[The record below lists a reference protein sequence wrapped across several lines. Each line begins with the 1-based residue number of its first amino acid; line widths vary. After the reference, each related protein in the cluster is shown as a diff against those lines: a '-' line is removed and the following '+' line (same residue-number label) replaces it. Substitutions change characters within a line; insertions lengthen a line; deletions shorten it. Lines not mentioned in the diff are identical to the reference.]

1 MKVYLDNCCFN
12 RPFDDQKQLRIRL
25 ETQAKL
31 AIQEM
36 IKNEKLQ
43 LAWSFMMDY
52 ENSKNNNISRQF
64 EINKWANLAV
74 EYNIGDDNV
83 LAMAKGFQN
92 IGMKKKDSLHLA
104 CAIDSKCEYFITT
117 DDGILKKSEIVKKV
131 SLINPVDFI
140 ILSGGQE

>member
-52 ENSKNNNISRQF
+52 ENSRNNNISRQF
-64 EINKWANLAV
+64 EINKWATLAV

-83 LAMAKGFQN
+83 LTMAKGFQN
-92 IGMKKKDSLHLA
+92 IGIKKKDSLHLA

>member
-36 IKNEKLQ
+36 IKNDKLQ

-52 ENSKNNNISRQF
+52 ENSRNTNNLRQF
-64 EINKWANLAV
+64 EINKWANLAI
-74 EYNIGDDNV
+74 EYNIGDENV
-83 LAMAKGFQN
+83 RSMAKDFQN
-92 IGMKKKDSLHLA
+92 IGIKKKDSLHLA
-104 CAIDSKCEYFITT
+104 CAVDSKCEYLITT
-117 DDGILKKSEIVKKV
+117 DDGILKKSDLVKQVKI
-131 SLINPVDFI
+131 INPVDFI
-140 ILSGGQE
+140 ILSGGQ

>member
-36 IKNEKLQ
+36 IKNEVLQ

-52 ENSKNNNISRQF
+52 ENSKNTNNSRQF
-64 EINKWANLAV
+64 EINKWANIAI

-83 LAMAKGFQN
+83 LGTAKDFQN
-92 IGMKKKDSLHLA
+92 IGIKKKDSLHLG
-104 CAIDSKCEYFITT
+104 CAVDSKCEYFITT
-117 DDGILKKSEIVKKV
+117 DDGILKKSNVVKLI
-131 SLINPVDFI
+131 SIINPVDFI
-140 ILSGGQE
+140 ILTGGQG

>member
-36 IKNEKLQ
+36 IKNEELQ

-52 ENSKNNNISRQF
+52 ENSQNTNITRRY
-64 EINKWANLAV
+64 EINKWAKIAV
-74 EYNIGDDNV
+74 VYNIGNENV
-83 LAMAKGFQN
+83 LTLAKEFQE
-92 IGMKKKDSLHLA
+92 IGINKKDSLHLA
-104 CAIDSKCEYFITT
+104 CAVDSKCKYLITT
-117 DDGILKKSEIVKKV
+117 DDGILKKTKTVKKV
-131 SLINPVDFI
+131 DIINPVDFI
-140 ILSGGQE
+140 IFSGGQQ